1 MDPKLYKQ
9 ALLNE
14 LYEPYKNCTM
24 CPLGS
29 LGRKN
34 VVFGEGD
41 PDAGLMFIGEGPG
54 RDEDLQGRPFV
65 GRSGQ
70 LLTRTLASHQVKR
83 ENVFI
88 SNIVKCRPPD
98 NRTPTELESTTCK
111 KLLLEKQIKII
122 RPKVICTLGS
132 TALVHLTGKEFKITK
147 ARGKIIEQNGMII
160 IPTYHPAY
168 ILRNASEITTFSNDI
183 KFALEQAQL
192 LQKK

>member
-1 MDPKLYKQ
+1 MDPKSYKQ
-9 ALLNE
+9 TLLNQ

-29 LGRKN
+29 LGRKT

-41 PDAGLMFIGEGPG
+41 PDARLMFIGEGPG
-54 RDEDLQGRPFV
+54 RDEDQQGRPFV

-70 LLTRTLASHQVKR
+70 LLTRTLIAHNIKR

-122 RPKVICTLGS
+122 RPRVICTLGS
-132 TALVHLTGKEFKITK
+132 TALNHLTGKEFKITST
-147 ARGKIIEQNGMII
+147 RGKILEQDELII

-168 ILRNASEITTFSNDI
+168 ILRNPSEITTFSNDI
-183 KFALEQAQL
+183 KFAIDKAYSNQN
-192 LQKK
+192 K

>member
-1 MDPKLYKQ
+1 MDPKSYKQ
-9 ALLNE
+9 TLLNQ

-24 CPLGS
+24 CPLGT
-29 LGRKN
+29 LGRKS

-41 PDAGLMFIGEGPG
+41 PDANLMFIGEGPG
-54 RDEDLQGRPFV
+54 RDEDEQGRPFV

-70 LLTRTLASHQVKR
+70 LLTRTLAAHNTKR

-122 RPKVICTLGS
+122 RPAVICTLGS
-132 TALVHLTGKEFKITK
+132 TALTHLTGKQFKITST
-147 ARGKIIEQNGMII
+147 RGKILEQDGVMV

-168 ILRNASEITTFSNDI
+168 ILRNPSEISTFSNDI
-183 KFALEQAQL
+183 KFALEQAQTR
-192 LQKK
+192 QIK